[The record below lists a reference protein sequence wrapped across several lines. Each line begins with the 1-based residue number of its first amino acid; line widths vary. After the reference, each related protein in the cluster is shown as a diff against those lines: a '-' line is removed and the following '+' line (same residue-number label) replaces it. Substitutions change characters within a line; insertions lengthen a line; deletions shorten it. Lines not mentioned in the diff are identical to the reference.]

1 MHDTKMTDRSEVTSK
16 PSAAPDAH
24 AGRYGTAPEITKPLG
39 GVAPLVDAAVAHS
52 TAKEAFS

>member
-24 AGRYGTAPEITKPLG
+24 AGRYGTAPEITE
-39 GVAPLVDAAVAHS
+39 PLVGS
-52 TAKEAFS
+52 LR